1 MSCTQPHNRTPTKL
15 HRRRRRPAPAWASRR
30 EIRVRARTDAP
41 QAPPPRGLGA
51 PFQSAGER
59 GSAPDVRLFLR
70 RRRTLDDRVG
80 ARRHPS
86 SRWARA
92 PVRSV
97 RADALAIG
105 HDPAGLAPPGP
116 KLVHAAPFPPP
127 PLPPVSGQSWRRAL
141 VREPTLPPSW
151 REPVAKATLSGR
163 PTTAGRDPPG
173 VTPRP
178 RGRVPG
184 SGRGCD
190 DGEGTGTERVAVAP
204 ALQRGPAVADVRLLQ
219 ADGNRGAGRAGHGRI
234 VGAVPDPRRGPCAGR
249 PRLYRRRGAFATWST
264 RACG

>member
-1 MSCTQPHNRTPTKL
+1 MIGSARAGTRPPDGLARRFDRSAQTRWPSVTTQPGSHHRVPSWFMPPPS
-15 HRRRRRPAPAWASRR
+15 HRRRSRLSPASRGG
-30 EIRVRARTDAP
+30 V
-41 QAPPPRGLGA
+41 
-51 PFQSAGER
+51 
-59 GSAPDVRLFLR
+59 
-70 RRRTLDDRVG
+70 
-80 ARRHPS
+80 PS
-86 SRWARA
+86 SA
-92 PVRSV
+92 S
-97 RADALAIG
+97 
-105 HDPAGLAPPGP
+105 
-116 KLVHAAPFPPP
+116 
-127 PLPPVSGQSWRRAL
+127 LPC
-141 VREPTLPPSW
+141 PPSW